1 MQFSV
6 FIKRPVFALMINLA
20 LLVAGLFAYTRL
32 NVEAMPEI
40 DITIVTITTRLE
52 GASPELIESQITK
65 PIENSV
71 AIISGLDNIRSACD
85 VGEST
90 VQVTFQLGV
99 DGNSALQQC
108 RDKVGGVAINFP
120 QGTSQSTFARY
131 SSDEQPV
138 LTLALSSRRPVR
150 ELTEIAE
157 FEVAEKLHTVSGVGD
172 VVVKGGQKREV
183 KILLDLVKLQE
194 LKLTINSVVD
204 ALRSHNTQVPGGSI
218 RSRTNQYVLTVDG
231 KLRKIQEFAN
241 IVVEASRN
249 QRQSVQQDEHLRV
262 VRLSDVAEVADSEA
276 IATSFSRLNGEP
288 VVTLDVKKTGGANL
302 LKVVSGVRDRID
314 SLKKTL
320 PADVDLRIVRDNST
334 SINQSVDDLKMDLLL
349 GAGLAC
355 LAVLLFLGNIRLTLI
370 AAVAIPISL
379 VATLAFMSAL
389 GYTLNYMTLM
399 ALSLAVGIVVDDA
412 VVVLENISTKLEQNP
427 GMQPAEAASL
437 GVGEIAFAVLATTLS
452 LVALFVP
459 LAFMPG
465 MVGMYFRSWGITMAV
480 AILLSMV
487 VSFTLTPMLCARW
500 LKPYQGEK
508 AKAHDPWYQRLYIW
522 VLDWSLKLRY
532 LLLLG
537 SAFIFLLSGP
547 LVARVGK
554 EFTTKEDQGNYTI
567 TLKLPHV
574 WTIER
579 VAEELR
585 PLEQELR
592 QLPHVENVLTSCDA
606 VEGTI
611 FVSLK
616 DFDQRKPYTVF
627 QSSQAAR
634 QILSRYHTFFPSIAL
649 GDRPPNDLD
658 YTILGDDLVELK
670 KLGQGVL
677 QRLARVAGVVDLN
690 LSIEPGQPEILVH
703 LNADRTA
710 DLGVGVS
717 QAGDAIQAAVAGLKV
732 STFQVGNRGYDVK
745 VQVLPAQRA
754 QPQDVAAILVPSNRS
769 PQAQVP
775 LAQVADFTIAP
786 SSSSIARYQ
795 RQRKVSVRANLIP
808 PASLQDATSTAD
820 KALKELNPPLGYGP
834 VATGDAKLMA
844 ETAMAAFQSF
854 LLSVLFM
861 YMIMA
866 SQFENLL
873 EPVLILSTLP
883 LAVPFALFSL
893 IAAGMTLNIFSVLGL
908 FLLFG
913 VVKKNAILQIDRT
926 NQLKASGLSSREA
939 ILEANRD
946 RLRPILMTTITLV
959 VAMIPVALG
968 GPTGAARA
976 PMAMVVVG
984 GQSLCLLLTLVVVPA
999 GSAALEDCERLWNGL
1014 KSWAGGRKKV

>member
-1 MQFSV
+1 
-6 FIKRPVFALMINLA
+6 MINLA

-32 NVEAMPEI
+32 NVEAMPAI
-40 DITIVTITTRLE
+40 DITVVTITTRLE
-52 GASPELIESQITK
+52 GASPELMESQITK
-65 PIENSV
+65 PIENAV
-71 AIISGLDNIRSACD
+71 AIVGGLDNISSTCD
-85 VGEST
+85 VGESS
-90 VQVTFQLGV
+90 VQLIFQLGV
-99 DGNSALQQC
+99 DGNAVLQQC
-108 RDKVGGVAINFP
+108 RDKVSAVAINFP
-120 QGTSQSTFARY
+120 QGTTPSTFSRY

-150 ELTEIAE
+150 ELTQMAD

-172 VVVKGGQKREV
+172 VVIKGGQKREI

-194 LKLTINSVVD
+194 LNLTLNSVVE
-204 ALRSHNTQVPGGSI
+204 ALRSHNVEIPGGSI
-218 RSRTNQYVLTVDG
+218 RSHLNQYVLTLDG
-231 KLRKIQEFAN
+231 KVRTVREFSN
-241 IVVEASRN
+241 LVVEASRN
-249 QRQSVQQDEHLRV
+249 RRQNDRQPERLRV
-262 VRLSDVAEVADSEA
+262 VRLSDVAEVVDSEA
-276 IATSFSRLNGEP
+276 VATSFSRLNGEP
-288 VVTLDVKKTGGANL
+288 VVTLDIKKSGGANL
-302 LKVVSGVRDRID
+302 LKVIDGVHNQLDLLKQ
-314 SLKKTL
+314 SLPK
-320 PADVDLRIVRDNST
+320 DVDLRVVRDNSL
-334 SINQSVDDLKMDLLL
+334 SIRQSVDDLKMDLLL

-355 LAVLLFLGNIRLTLI
+355 LAVLVFLGNFRLTLI

-379 VATLAFMSAL
+379 VATLAFMSML

-427 GMQPAEAASL
+427 GMQPAEAAST

-465 MVGMYFRSWGITMAV
+465 TVGMYFRSWGITIAV

-500 LKPYQGEK
+500 LQPGQAQK
-508 AKAHDPWYQRLYIW
+508 AEAHNPWYQRLYLQI
-522 VLDWSLKLRY
+522 LRWSLKLRY
-532 LLLLG
+532 LLLLASG
-537 SAFIFLLSGP
+537 GVFLLSGP

-567 TLKLPHV
+567 TLKLPHI
-574 WTIER
+574 WTPER
-579 VAEELR
+579 AAEELR
-585 PLEQELR
+585 PLETELR
-592 QLPHVENVLTSCDA
+592 QLPQLENVLTSFDPVTC
-606 VEGTI
+606 TI
-611 FVSLK
+611 FVSLE
-616 DFDQRKPYTVF
+616 DFDKRKPYTVF

-634 QILSRYHTFFPSIAL
+634 EILSRYAIFSPSIAL
-649 GDRPPNDLD
+649 GDSPPSDVD
-658 YTILGDDLVELK
+658 FTILGEETAELN

-677 QRLARVAGVVDLN
+677 QRLAKLAGVVDLN

-703 LNADRTA
+703 LDPDRSA
-710 DLGVGVS
+710 DLGVSVRE
-717 QAGDAIQAAVAGLKV
+717 AGDAIQAAVAGLKV
-732 STFQVGNRGYDVK
+732 STFQVGNRGYNVQ
-745 VQVLPAQRA
+745 VQVLPSQRA
-754 QPQDVAAILVPSNRS
+754 QPQDVAAILVPSSRS
-769 PQAQVP
+769 PVAQVP
-775 LAQVADFTIAP
+775 LSQVATLSVVP
-786 SSSSIARYQ
+786 STSSIRRYQ
-795 RQRKVSVRANLIP
+795 RQRKVSVQANLIA
-808 PASLQDATSTAD
+808 PANLQEAMTAAD
-820 KALKELNPPLGYGP
+820 KALKELKPPLGYGP
-834 VATGDAKLMA
+834 IATGDAKLMA
-844 ETAMAAFQSF
+844 DTALAAFQSF

-893 IAAGMTLNIFSVLGL
+893 VAAGMTLNIFSVLGL

-926 NQLKASGLSSREA
+926 NQLKASGLASREA

-968 GPTGAARA
+968 GPTGATRA

-999 GSAALEDCERLWNGL
+999 GTLVLEDCQRLGSRM
-1014 KSWAGGRKKV
+1014 KSWAQSRRR

>member
-32 NVEAMPEI
+32 NVEAMPAI
-40 DITIVTITTRLE
+40 DITVVTITTRLE

-71 AIISGLDNIRSACD
+71 AIISGLDTITSTCD
-85 VGEST
+85 VGESS
-90 VQVTFQLGV
+90 VQLMFQLGV
-99 DGNSALQQC
+99 DGNAALQQC
-108 RDKVGGVAINFP
+108 RDKVSAVAIDFP
-120 QGTSQSTFARY
+120 QGTLPSTFSRY

-150 ELTEIAE
+150 ELTQLAD
-157 FEVAEKLHTVSGVGD
+157 FQVAEKLHTVSGVGD
-172 VVVKGGQKREV
+172 VVIKGGQKRQI

-194 LKLTINSVVD
+194 LNLTINSVVA
-204 ALRSHNTQVPGGSI
+204 ALRSHNVEIPGGNI
-218 RSRTNQYVLTVDG
+218 RSHLNQYVLTLDG
-231 KLRKIQEFAN
+231 KLRKVREFAN
-241 IVVEASRN
+241 IVVEASRTR
-249 QRQSVQQDEHLRV
+249 RQNERQDEHLRV
-262 VRLSDVAEVADSEA
+262 VRLSDVAEVVDSEA
-276 IATSFSRLNGEP
+276 VATSFARLNGEP
-288 VVTLDVKKTGGANL
+288 VVTLDIKKSGGANL
-302 LKVVSGVRDRID
+302 LKVVGGVRDQLD
-314 SLKKTL
+314 LLKKGL
-320 PADVDLRIVRDNST
+320 PADVELHVVRDNST
-334 SINQSVDDLKMDLLL
+334 SIHQSVDDLKMDLLL

-355 LAVLLFLGNIRLTLI
+355 LAVLVFLGNFRLTVI

-379 VATLAFMSAL
+379 VATLAFMSML

-412 VVVLENISTKLEQNP
+412 VVVLENISTKLEENP
-427 GMQPAEAASL
+427 GMQPADAASK

-465 MVGMYFRSWGITMAV
+465 TVGMYFRSWGITIAV
-480 AILLSMV
+480 SILLSMV

-500 LKPYQGEK
+500 LKPAGEK
-508 AKAHDPWYQRLYIW
+508 KSVAHNPWYQRLYLHILVW
-522 VLDWSLKLRY
+522 CLKLRY
-532 LLLLG
+532 LLLLV
-537 SAFIFLLSGP
+537 SVLVFLLSGP

-567 TLKLPHV
+567 TLKIPHI
-574 WTIER
+574 WTPER
-579 VAEELR
+579 AAEELR
-585 PLEQELR
+585 PLEKELR
-592 QLPHVENVLTSCDA
+592 QLPEVENVLTSYDPAAC
-606 VEGTI
+606 TI
-611 FVSLK
+611 FVTLQ
-616 DFDQRKPYTVF
+616 DFDKRKPYTVF
-627 QSSQAAR
+627 QSSEAAR
-634 QILSRYHTFFPSIAL
+634 EVLNRYPVFSPSIAL
-649 GDRPPNDLD
+649 GDSAPNDVD
-658 YTILGDDLVELK
+658 FTILGEDTNELN

-677 QRLARVAGVVDLN
+677 EQLAKLAGVVDLN

-703 LNADRTA
+703 LDPDRSA
-710 DLGVGVS
+710 DLGVSVKE
-717 QAGDAIQAAVAGLKV
+717 AGDAIQAAVAGLKV
-732 STFQVGNRGYDVK
+732 STFQVGNRGYEVQ
-745 VQVLPAQRA
+745 VQVLPSQRA
-754 QPQDVAAILVPSNRS
+754 QPQDVAAILVPSSRS

-775 LAQVADFTIAP
+775 LSQVADFSVVSGI
-786 SSSSIARYQ
+786 SSIRRYQ
-795 RQRKVSVRANLIP
+795 RQRKVSVHANLVA
-808 PASLQDATSTAD
+808 PASLQEAMITAD
-820 KALKELNPPLGYGP
+820 NAFKSLHPPLGYGP
-834 VATGDAKLMA
+834 IATGDAKLMA

-893 IAAGMTLNIFSVLGL
+893 VAAGMTLNIFSVLGL

-926 NQLKASGLSSREA
+926 NQLKASGFPSREA

-959 VAMIPVALG
+959 VAMIPVAFG
-968 GPTGAARA
+968 GPTGATRA

-999 GSAALEDCERLWNGL
+999 GTLVLEDCQRLGGKL
-1014 KSWAGGRKKV
+1014 KSWAQARRK